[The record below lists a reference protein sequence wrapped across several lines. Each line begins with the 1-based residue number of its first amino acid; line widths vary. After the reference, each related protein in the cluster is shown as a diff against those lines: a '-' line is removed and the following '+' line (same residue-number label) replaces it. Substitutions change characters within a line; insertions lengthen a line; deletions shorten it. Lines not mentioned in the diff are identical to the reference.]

1 MKLNVPNIL
10 TIARFIITPIFL
22 AIILMGSLPHRFII
36 ACIVFSIGAITD
48 AVDGHLARK
57 NNQITNFGKFL
68 DPIADKVLTTAALL
82 AFMDMGLC
90 NIWIVMIVLVREFII
105 ASMRMISASNGV
117 VIPANIWG
125 KIKTVSQMTFTIVIM
140 LLGELYYE
148 VFKVQLSVADGYT
161 EIIEKLPDLALISN
175 GLLWIT
181 AVLTVISGV
190 IYIKDSVKVIDF
202 TK

>member
-1 MKLNVPNIL
+1 MKLNTPNML
-10 TIARFIITPIFL
+10 TIARIIITPFFL
-22 AIILMGSLPHRFII
+22 WIILLENLPHRFLI

-68 DPIADKVLTTAALL
+68 DPIADKVLTTSALL
-82 AFMDMGLC
+82 AFVSMGLC
-90 NIWIVMIVLVREFII
+90 NIWIVMLVLTREFAI
-105 ASMRMISASNGV
+105 ASVRMIAASGGV

-125 KIKTVSQMTFTIVIM
+125 KIKTVTQMVFTILIM
-140 LLGELYYE
+140 LLGEAYYIVE
-148 VFKVQLSVADGYT
+148 NQYAELFSR
-161 EIIEKLPDLALISN
+161 LPDLSLVSN

-181 AVLTVISGV
+181 AIFTVVSGV
-190 IYIKDSVKVIDF
+190 IYLIDSRKIIDF